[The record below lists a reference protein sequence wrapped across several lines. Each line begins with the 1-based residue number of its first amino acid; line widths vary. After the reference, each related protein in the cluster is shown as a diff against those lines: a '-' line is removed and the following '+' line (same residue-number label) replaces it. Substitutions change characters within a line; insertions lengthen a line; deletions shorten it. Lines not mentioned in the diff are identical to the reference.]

1 MKEDVGSKLMILV
14 NSISKLL
21 LVQKTNKEDTLVSI
35 DKLASRMVT
44 HELKKIMLHSIWKDK
59 KRRAK

>member
-14 NSISKLL
+14 NSTSKLL
-21 LVQKTNKEDTLVSI
+21 LVQKTNKEDTLTSI